1 MNKDILVCGV
11 GGQGTVLASKLIAS
25 AAMNCGNTVH
35 SAETIG
41 MAQRG
46 GSVTSHIR
54 IGKEAYAPLIPKGN
68 ADIILAF
75 EPAEAV
81 RNLAYLKKGGIVIAN
96 CVPVKPVT
104 ESLQDTGYDGRQMV
118 EYLKGKEDC
127 LIIDAEEI
135 CRPFH
140 SSRYFN
146 AVILGAAAGSGR
158 LGLAAEALLDAIEA
172 GVREEYVTTNKQ
184 AFMAGLEAGKKHA
197 AE

>member
-11 GGQGTVLASKLIAS
+11 GGQGTVLASRLIAS
-25 AAMNCGNTVH
+25 AAMNCGNMVH

-54 IGKEAYAPLIPKGN
+54 IGGEVYSPLIPMGN

-81 RNLAYLKKGGIVIAN
+81 RNLGYLKKDGIVVAN
-96 CVPVKPVT
+96 SSPVKPVT
-104 ESLQDTGYDGRQMV
+104 ESLRDTGYDGARMAA
-118 EYLKGKEDC
+118 YLKDRCSC

-135 CRPFH
+135 CRPFQ

-158 LGLAAEALLDAIEA
+158 LGLDEKALLGEMEA
-172 GVREEYVTTNKQ
+172 KVREEFITTNKQ
-184 AFMAGLEAGKKHA
+184 AFMAGLEAGKSYA
-197 AE
+197 AK